1 MKKKITVLIVAVA
14 FALLFRSIAGNMDER
29 KMDRIRRS
37 AGDIDL
43 VQMDDGEGVREYS
56 APSDVSAMVQR
67 YFYGREDKPS
77 GRLTETGTV
86 SFYMGAHL
94 VTKGKL
100 YEDEENKPF
109 VRLERILMAVP
120 DEEGH

>member
-14 FALLFRSIAGNMDER
+14 FALLFRSIAGNMDEA
-29 KMDRIRRS
+29 KFDRIRKS

-43 VQMDDGEGVREYS
+43 VQMDDGESVREYT
-56 APSDVSAMVQR
+56 APSDVSALVQR
-67 YFYGREDKPS
+67 YFYGREEKPS
-77 GRLTETGTV
+77 GSLTETGTI

-100 YEDEENKPF
+100 YEDEEHKPF